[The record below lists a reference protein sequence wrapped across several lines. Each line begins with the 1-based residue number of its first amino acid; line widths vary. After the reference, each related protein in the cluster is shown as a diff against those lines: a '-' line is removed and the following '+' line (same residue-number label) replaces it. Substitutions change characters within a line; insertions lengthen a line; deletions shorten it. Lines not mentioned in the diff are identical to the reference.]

1 MKLSVRESMLLT
13 FPSPT
18 LTTHASARSVS
29 PGGSGPTEKEEDD
42 PERNTSVLGCPEEAP
57 ETIHHRSLFIL
68 TTLECVRLE
77 DIRCGRTDQEE
88 RGEYT

>member
-29 PGGSGPTEKEEDD
+29 PGGSGPTEKEDD
-42 PERNTSVLGCPEEAP
+42 PEWNTSVLGCPEEAP
-57 ETIHHRSLFIL
+57 ETIHQRSLFIL
-68 TTLECVRLE
+68 TTLE
-77 DIRCGRTDQEE
+77 
-88 RGEYT
+88 